1 MMGVLKNNCLQKQRL
16 STLWNYLISARLEKI
31 DEQVNVMTACFNA
44 LGDTENRCNTG
55 VKVLLCGFIA
65 KLRSTKDPVVDLSAY
80 PGRQVLNYNTDVDV
94 PIDLYLTDNHIY
106 VSSKTT
112 CIGKTLLEDNFNKFD
127 NQKWRNT
134 IKISSQE
141 DEEFVVYNNKK
152 ENFYFSDGKLY
163 IRPTLMNDHE
173 VVSGSLNLKKCTG
186 YYGSTECKRTAESY
200 NILPPVF
207 SAQITSK
214 ISFKYGIIE
223 IRAKLP
229 QGDWIVPQIYL
240 EPKYKEYGQMFNSGR
255 MVIIKSNGNKQL
267 TTDSGENISS
277 KKLRAGIVMGVDYNI
292 KKDFSTHSVSND
304 WHNDFHNFTL
314 IWKPE
319 SISFIVDGAI
329 IKEINTNITFQ
340 QPIYNYLQF
349 SKDEIDST
357 WPDASYLS
365 PFDKDFH
372 ITFGVAVGGAREFPD
387 SSTTKNNHKKP
398 WINYGSIKRL
408 LNFWQDRENW
418 YKTWNEEES
427 ALQID
432 HIKVTTL
439 P

>member
-1 MMGVLKNNCLQKQRL
+1 MFCRRIIMLLFTFMQLEMELAQYTTPALREMVNGDKECAEDDTIDLDGRDHWISYAEEAWLNRADSADYLFLLGCKVACFYQMMGVLKNNCLQKQRL

-229 QGDWIVPQIYL
+229 QGDWIVPQ
-240 EPKYKEYGQMFNSGR
+240 
-255 MVIIKSNGNKQL
+255 
-267 TTDSGENISS
+267 
-277 KKLRAGIVMGVDYNI
+277 
-292 KKDFSTHSVSND
+292 
-304 WHNDFHNFTL
+304 
-314 IWKPE
+314 